1 MDAKVLPFL
10 EQIIKKARQD
20 DLEWKAA
27 MIRSHKAQRATGESW
42 MVYHLEALK
51 ELIEKEK

>member
-1 MDAKVLPFL
+1 MDAKILPFL
-10 EQIIKKARQD
+10 EQIIEKAKQD

-27 MIRSHKAQRATGESW
+27 MMKANKAQQTIGESW
-42 MVYHLEALK
+42 MVHHLKALK